1 MDFKDMDISP
11 ELREKAKACTTP
23 EELMALAKSE
33 GYKLTEQDLEAV
45 SGGGWNSCGS
55 NSENDNCGKAF
66 SYSHGD
72 TRSDIDPQAM
82 SAAFV
87 EGRVRA

>member
-1 MDFKDMDISP
+1 MRIEDLTP
-11 ELREKAKACTTP
+11 EQKEKALACKSP
-23 EELMALAKSE
+23 QEILELAKSE

-55 NSENDNCGKAF
+55 NSENDHCGKAF

-82 SAAFV
+82 SAAFD